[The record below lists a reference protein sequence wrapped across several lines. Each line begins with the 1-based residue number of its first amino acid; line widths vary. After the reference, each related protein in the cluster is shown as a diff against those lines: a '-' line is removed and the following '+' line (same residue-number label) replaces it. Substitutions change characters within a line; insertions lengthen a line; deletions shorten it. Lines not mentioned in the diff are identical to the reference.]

1 MSHGTPSSATP
12 QAGHLQP
19 QGQIVRIRS
28 SDRAPFGG
36 VLASWIV
43 ALGFSATCDAFE
55 RDYDVWVDTLSTGM
69 VRVYN
74 RDLMRTRQEPDFV
87 LVEEL
92 RLGQAPGAASVQ
104 GPGVFGD
111 IVGLAVD
118 GSGRTY
124 VADRA
129 SQEIRVF
136 DSDGT
141 FLRRFGRTGD
151 GPGEFQAL
159 GGVVWHRSGAL
170 LAMDVGARRITA
182 FNSSGEVLST
192 SAHNGNTRSTA
203 SVWRAETDTLGFLYE
218 RDWDSPSWARRVVK
232 HRVLPDFTLAPVD
245 TIDLPERGPHFDS
258 IPTNWRPLWSVDPN
272 GSVWH
277 GNTNRFLF
285 FKVAH
290 RRDTTLAVELRRPTP
305 LLAGRERDSLAA
317 AWDLPS
323 SLLPRY
329 KAVLT
334 LLRVAGDGRVW
345 VWNPYARQRWGM
357 WEMFDER
364 GHHLGQVGIT
374 VALASTPSPVFGDGT
389 VTGVT
394 HDDSGAQYVV
404 RLRVREVD

>member
-1 MSHGTPSSATP
+1 M
-12 QAGHLQP
+12 
-19 QGQIVRIRS
+19 RIRS
-28 SDRAPFGG
+28 SDRAPFSL

-92 RLGQAPGAASVQ
+92 RLGQAPFGDPPAGDERPGAVTAP

-141 FLRRFGRTGD
+141 FLRRLGRDGD
-151 GPGEFQAL
+151 GPGKFQEL

-182 FNSSGEVLST
+182 FNSLGEVLST
-192 SAHNGNTRSTA
+192 SAHNGSTRNMA

-218 RDWDSPSWARRVVK
+218 RDWDSPSWARRVVR
-232 HRVLPDFTLAPVD
+232 HRVLTDFTLAPVD
-245 TIDLPERGPHFDS
+245 TIDLPERGPDFDS
-258 IPTNWRPLWSVDPN
+258 IPTNWRPLWSVDPD

-285 FKVAH
+285 FKVTH

-305 LLAGRERDSLAA
+305 LLEGRERDSLAA

-323 SLLPRY
+323 SSLPRY
-329 KAVLT
+329 KAVLR

-374 VALASTPSPVFGDGT
+374 VALASTPSPVFGHGT
-389 VTGVT
+389 ITGVI
-394 HDDSGAQYVV
+394 HDDSGDQYVV